1 MEEITTKKEP
11 ESVEETGSDS
21 QRISF
26 VDALSVSKSPWEST
40 TAILRDIAEDYMG
53 EAGCL
58 FYVCGIFLV
67 RFLYGVLRASEK
79 RAVSSFPLSCMPRLI
94 HSSSHP

>member
-11 ESVEETGSDS
+11 ESVEETGSGS

-26 VDALSVSKSPWEST
+26 VDTLSVSKSPWEST
-40 TAILRDIAEDYMG
+40 TSILRDIAEDYMG

-58 FYVCGIFLV
+58 FYVRGIFLV
-67 RFLYGVLRASEK
+67 RFLYGVL
-79 RAVSSFPLSCMPRLI
+79 
-94 HSSSHP
+94 